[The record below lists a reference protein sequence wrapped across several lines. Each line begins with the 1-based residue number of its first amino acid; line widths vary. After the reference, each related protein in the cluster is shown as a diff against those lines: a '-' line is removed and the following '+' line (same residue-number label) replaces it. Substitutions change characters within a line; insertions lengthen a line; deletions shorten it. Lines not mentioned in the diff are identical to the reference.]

1 MRNLLTND
9 PNLAHLHKMDRFG
22 GTGLH
27 AAARHGHTS
36 AVRLLL
42 EYGADP
48 NARDTGDNASALHF
62 AAGYGHAETART
74 LLDAGADVHR
84 AGDLHQAEVIGW
96 AAGWGSP
103 ADTRRE
109 VLPLLLERGA
119 RHHIFS
125 AIAVG
130 DLALI
135 QGLVEQ
141 NQEALDRRMSRFEK
155 GQTPLHFAIN
165 RKRCDILDL
174 LIGLGADLEAEDQS
188 DQTALALAMLRMDR
202 DAISRLRAAGAKEPQ
217 SVERPSVR
225 KSMAQLGG
233 SVAKGVPMIAVSDIS
248 ATLDWY
254 ASIGFKRDRP
264 AMKRTAYELRYA
276 GAWESSVNVAP

>member
-9 PNLAHLHKMDRFG
+9 PNLTHLHKMDRFR

-141 NQEALDRRMSRFEK
+141 NPEALDRRMSRFEK

-202 DAISRLRAAGAKEPQ
+202 DAISRLRAAGVQAHPGADPALQ
-217 SVERPSVR
+217 RNLAGLLPGAVRMALPARDAARLAAGPARRLPAPHVRRP
-225 KSMAQLGG
+225 G
-233 SVAKGVPMIAVSDIS
+233 
-248 ATLDWY
+248 
-254 ASIGFKRDRP
+254 RP
-264 AMKRTAYELRYA
+264 LR
-276 GAWESSVNVAP
+276 